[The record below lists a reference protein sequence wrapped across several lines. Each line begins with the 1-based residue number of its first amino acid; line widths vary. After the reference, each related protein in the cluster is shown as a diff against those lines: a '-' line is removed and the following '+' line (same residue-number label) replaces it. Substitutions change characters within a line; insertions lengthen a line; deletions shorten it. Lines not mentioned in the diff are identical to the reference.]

1 MKKNNLKVEV
11 KSKKLIIAYD
21 YALFVGPNVSQ
32 SVCLCINTFRL
43 FSSFHYLFIG
53 FFFCS
58 IFAYSY

>member
-32 SVCLCINTFRL
+32 SVYLCINTFRL
-43 FSSFHYLFIG
+43 FSSFHYLFIV
-53 FFFCS
+53 FFCS